1 LAGIAASRRHR
12 APDRLRH
19 SIERYQYRYRLKN
32 ELGQLTE
39 FAHHLLTM
47 GFSQDQELEADA
59 QGQRLAIDAGYD
71 PAAAAALFSRLAA
84 RFHVGSRPPATT
96 PAGEV
101 AQAVGEAIGA
111 YFRTHP
117 PSQERIR

>member
-1 LAGIAASRRHR
+1 M
-12 APDRLRH
+12 DLRH
-19 SIERYQYRYRLKN
+19 SIERYQYQYRLKN

-39 FAHHLLTM
+39 FAHYLITM

-59 QGQRLAIDAGYD
+59 QGQRLAIDAAYD
-71 PAAAAALFSRLAA
+71 PAAAVALFSRLAA
-84 RFHVGSRPPATT
+84 RFHEGSRPRATT

-101 AQAVGEAIGA
+101 TQAVGEAIGA

-117 PSQERIR
+117 PSEERIRQLQRIGAQYRSR